1 MMVIAI
7 TIAAIIQPA
16 AIHRPPTSPV
26 CFYLVQQTMALTLDS
41 VSAPRSGRL
50 DRLLQT
56 RRPSDYRA
64 PHLCGIWEFNRLGGE
79 DLLSAAMIVGE
90 PNPWWEEFTTA
101 CRSC

>member
-1 MMVIAI
+1 MVIAI

-64 PHLCGIWEFNRLGGE
+64 PSPLRVSGSST
-79 DLLSAAMIVGE
+79 DSAE
-90 PNPWWEEFTTA
+90 RTSYQP
-101 CRSC
+101 R